1 MALALV
7 CALAS
12 AQTVRVKAPAVVAA
26 DEQFTVSFTIDGEK
40 APKEFSWSPGD
51 DFQLVW
57 GPQKGTSS
65 SIQIINGKTTR
76 SSQTTYTY
84 VLLPR
89 ATGRFTL
96 APAVA
101 NFGKD
106 KEVAS
111 PSVTIEVVS
120 NGAASQAGQSSSA
133 AAGSAAGASQAAATG
148 SIPDKDIF
156 LRFALSKTD
165 VVLGEPITATLKLYQ
180 QVNIAGFENVKLP
193 TFNGFWSQEVQAPTN
208 IEFHRESVDDKIYN
222 AALIRSYV
230 IIPQQTGTLVIEP
243 AEMVCL
249 VNVRRELRS
258 SNPLDIFFQDDYQTL
273 RKRVTSTSYKVRVS
287 GLPGGAPAGFGGG
300 VGNFTLSARLS
311 KDSLKA
317 HDAASLLVTVSGRG
331 NVSLLEAPK
340 IAFPPDFEVYDTK
353 VTENVTAGGT
363 QGSKT
368 FEYPFIPRSHG
379 DFTLGPVTYSYYDTG
394 TRSYQTLQSQPL
406 ELSVARGEG
415 GESVQTVSTAPT
427 ASLRKGVKDL
437 GTDIRFVATRQPRL
451 VEEGHFFLGS
461 GWFWTLFLLLA
472 AATAGTYFAVR
483 GYAARR
489 ADVVG
494 EKNRRA
500 TKMARARL
508 KQAGE
513 FLSKNLYTAFYEELH
528 KALLGFISDKLNMD
542 QADLNKD
549 NIAQALLAGGVPQDQ
564 TDAFTGLLDACE
576 FARYAP
582 DAGHEAMD
590 AHYQEAL
597 KVISSID
604 AKMKHKSVTP
614 SRTLSVLV
622 FLLCGTMAFSISTRA
637 AEAAPLPEEHNP
649 SYTATRGEVAA
660 SNRQLVEASASDRQ
674 LGEASASNRQLGE
687 ATVSDKQLWEEATA
701 AYQEGRWSDAVTA
714 YEAILATGRTAPELQ
729 YNLGNAWFKA
739 GEPARAILCYE
750 RALKLDPSYDDAR
763 YNLEFARE
771 QTQDRIDVV
780 PEFIIERWGRSAC
793 YLLDSDT
800 WTVLFFVF
808 AAVFAVLLLAFLLSA
823 RTSWKRVGFYG
834 GIVVLLLALL
844 CLDFAHWQLADY
856 RKADSAIVMRPVC
869 SAKSSPSEASA
880 KDLFVLHEGTKV
892 KILDEVGGWKNIE
905 LSDGRTGWVPA
916 SDIEVI

>member
-1 MALALV
+1 MTAMALALV

-111 PSVTIEVVS
+111 QSVTIEVVS

-180 QVNIAGFENVKLP
+180 RVNIAGFENVKLP

-415 GESVQTVSTAPT
+415 GESVQTVSTAPA

-576 FARYAP
+576 F
-582 DAGHEAMD
+582 
-590 AHYQEAL
+590 
-597 KVISSID
+597 V
-604 AKMKHKSVTP
+604 KHKSVTP

-649 SYTATRGEVAA
+649 SYTATRGEAA
-660 SNRQLVEASASDRQ
+660 ASDRQ
-674 LGEASASNRQLGE
+674 LVEASASNRQLGE

-916 SDIEVI
+916 ADIEVI

>member
-111 PSVTIEVVS
+111 QSVTIEVVS

-133 AAGSAAGASQAAATG
+133 AAGSAAGTSQAAATG
-148 SIPDKDIF
+148 AIPDKDIF

-180 QVNIAGFENVKLP
+180 RVNIAGFENVKLP

-415 GESVQTVSTAPT
+415 GESVQTVSTTPT

-614 SRTLSVLV
+614 SRTLSVLI
-622 FLLCGTMAFSISTRA
+622 FLLSGTLAFSIPIRA
-637 AEAAPLPEEHNP
+637 A
-649 SYTATRGEVAA
+649 
-660 SNRQLVEASASDRQ
+660 
-674 LGEASASNRQLGE
+674 E

-701 AYQEGRWSDAVTA
+701 AYQEGRWSDAIAA

-808 AAVFAVLLLAFLLSA
+808 GILFAGLLLTFLLSA

-916 SDIEVI
+916 ADIEVI

>member
-1 MALALV
+1 MKKWMTAIALALL

-40 APKEFSWSPGD
+40 APKEFEWNPGN

-106 KEVAS
+106 KDVAS
-111 PSVTIEVVS
+111 QSVTIEVVS
-120 NGAASQAGQSSSA
+120 NGANSQAGQSSSA
-133 AAGSAAGASQAAATG
+133 ASGSAAAASQAAATG

-180 QVNIAGFENVKLP
+180 RVNVAGFENVKLP

-208 IEFHRESVDDKIYN
+208 IEFHRENVDDKIYN

-230 IIPQQTGTLVIEP
+230 IIPQQTGTLTIEP

-258 SNPLDIFFQDDYQTL
+258 SNPLDIFVQDDYQTL

-287 GLPGGAPAGFGGG
+287 GLPAGAPASFGGG

-340 IAFPPDFEVYDTK
+340 ISFPPDFEVYDTK
-353 VTENVTAGGT
+353 VTENVSAGGT

-406 ELSVARGEG
+406 ALSVARGEG
-415 GESVQTVSTAPT
+415 GESAPTVSTVPS

-451 VEEGHFFLGS
+451 VDEGHFFLGS
-461 GWFWTLFLLLA
+461 GWFWTLLLLLTA
-472 AATAGTYFAVR
+472 VTAGTYFAVR

-564 TDAFTGLLDACE
+564 ADAFTGLLDACE
-576 FARYAP
+576 FARYSP

-597 KVISSID
+597 KVISAID
-604 AKMKHKSVTP
+604 SKMKHKPSV
-614 SRTLSVLV
+614 SRALPLV
-622 FLLCGTMAFSISTRA
+622 TFLLASTMAFSISTRA
-637 AEAAPLPEEHNP
+637 E
-649 SYTATRGEVAA
+649 
-660 SNRQLVEASASDRQ
+660 EASA
-674 LGEASASNRQLGE
+674 
-687 ATVSDKQLWEEATA
+687 SDKQLWEEATA
-701 AYQEGRWSDAVTA
+701 AYQEGRWSDAVAA

-808 AAVFAVLLLAFLLSA
+808 AALFAALLLAFLLSA

-905 LSDGRTGWVPA
+905 LSDGRTGWVPT

>member
-1 MALALV
+1 M
-7 CALAS
+7 
-12 AQTVRVKAPAVVAA
+12 
-26 DEQFTVSFTIDGEK
+26 
-40 APKEFSWSPGD
+40 
-51 DFQLVW
+51 
-57 GPQKGTSS
+57 
-65 SIQIINGKTTR
+65 
-76 SSQTTYTY
+76 
-84 VLLPR
+84 
-89 ATGRFTL
+89 
-96 APAVA
+96 
-101 NFGKD
+101 
-106 KEVAS
+106 
-111 PSVTIEVVS
+111 
-120 NGAASQAGQSSSA
+120 
-133 AAGSAAGASQAAATG
+133 
-148 SIPDKDIF
+148 
-156 LRFALSKTD
+156 
-165 VVLGEPITATLKLYQ
+165 
-180 QVNIAGFENVKLP
+180 
-193 TFNGFWSQEVQAPTN
+193 
-208 IEFHRESVDDKIYN
+208 DDKIYN

-415 GESVQTVSTAPT
+415 GESVQTVSTTPT

-614 SRTLSVLV
+614 SRTLSVLI
-622 FLLCGTMAFSISTRA
+622 FLLSGTLAFSIPIRA
-637 AEAAPLPEEHNP
+637 A
-649 SYTATRGEVAA
+649 
-660 SNRQLVEASASDRQ
+660 
-674 LGEASASNRQLGE
+674 E

-701 AYQEGRWSDAVTA
+701 AYQEGRWSDAIAA

-808 AAVFAVLLLAFLLSA
+808 GILFAGLLLTFLLSA

-916 SDIEVI
+916 ADIEVI

>member
-1 MALALV
+1 M
-7 CALAS
+7 
-12 AQTVRVKAPAVVAA
+12 
-26 DEQFTVSFTIDGEK
+26 
-40 APKEFSWSPGD
+40 
-51 DFQLVW
+51 
-57 GPQKGTSS
+57 
-65 SIQIINGKTTR
+65 
-76 SSQTTYTY
+76 
-84 VLLPR
+84 
-89 ATGRFTL
+89 
-96 APAVA
+96 
-101 NFGKD
+101 
-106 KEVAS
+106 
-111 PSVTIEVVS
+111 
-120 NGAASQAGQSSSA
+120 
-133 AAGSAAGASQAAATG
+133 
-148 SIPDKDIF
+148 
-156 LRFALSKTD
+156 
-165 VVLGEPITATLKLYQ
+165 
-180 QVNIAGFENVKLP
+180 
-193 TFNGFWSQEVQAPTN
+193 
-208 IEFHRESVDDKIYN
+208 
-222 AALIRSYV
+222 
-230 IIPQQTGTLVIEP
+230 
-243 AEMVCL
+243 
-249 VNVRRELRS
+249 
-258 SNPLDIFFQDDYQTL
+258 
-273 RKRVTSTSYKVRVS
+273 
-287 GLPGGAPAGFGGG
+287 
-300 VGNFTLSARLS
+300 GNFTLSARLS

-415 GESVQTVSTAPT
+415 GESVQTVSTTPT

-614 SRTLSVLV
+614 SRTLSVLI
-622 FLLCGTMAFSISTRA
+622 FLLSGTLAFSIPIRA
-637 AEAAPLPEEHNP
+637 A
-649 SYTATRGEVAA
+649 
-660 SNRQLVEASASDRQ
+660 
-674 LGEASASNRQLGE
+674 E

-701 AYQEGRWSDAVTA
+701 AYQEGRWSDAIAA

-780 PEFIIERWGRSAC
+780 PEFIIERWGRNAC

-808 AAVFAVLLLAFLLSA
+808 GILFAGLLLTFLLSA

-834 GIVVLLLALL
+834 GIVVLLLSLL

-916 SDIEVI
+916 ADIEVI

>member
-1 MALALV
+1 MTAMALALV

-111 PSVTIEVVS
+111 QSVTIEVVS

-133 AAGSAAGASQAAATG
+133 AAGSAAGTSQAAATG
-148 SIPDKDIF
+148 AIPDKDIF

-180 QVNIAGFENVKLP
+180 RVNIAGFENVKLP

-415 GESVQTVSTAPT
+415 GESVQTVSTTPT

-614 SRTLSVLV
+614 SRTLSVLI
-622 FLLCGTMAFSISTRA
+622 FLLSGTLAFSIPIRA
-637 AEAAPLPEEHNP
+637 A
-649 SYTATRGEVAA
+649 
-660 SNRQLVEASASDRQ
+660 
-674 LGEASASNRQLGE
+674 E

-701 AYQEGRWSDAVTA
+701 AYQEGRWSDAIAA

-808 AAVFAVLLLAFLLSA
+808 GILFAGLLLTFLLSA

-916 SDIEVI
+916 ADIEVI

>member
-1 MALALV
+1 MTAIALALV

-40 APKEFSWSPGD
+40 APKEFEWNPGN

-106 KEVAS
+106 KDVAS
-111 PSVTIEVVS
+111 QSVTIEVVS
-120 NGAASQAGQSSSA
+120 NGANSQAGQSSSA
-133 AAGSAAGASQAAATG
+133 ASGSAAAASQAAATG

-180 QVNIAGFENVKLP
+180 RVNVAGFENVKLP

-208 IEFHRESVDDKIYN
+208 IEFHRENVDDKIYN

-230 IIPQQTGTLVIEP
+230 IIPQQTGTLTIEP

-340 IAFPPDFEVYDTK
+340 ISFPPDFEVYDTK
-353 VTENVTAGGT
+353 VTENVSAGGT

-406 ELSVARGEG
+406 ALSVARGEG
-415 GESVQTVSTAPT
+415 GESAPTVSTVPS

-451 VEEGHFFLGS
+451 VDEGHFFLGS
-461 GWFWTLFLLLA
+461 GWFWTLLLLLTA
-472 AATAGTYFAVR
+472 VTAGTYFAVR

-597 KVISSID
+597 KVISAID
-604 AKMKHKSVTP
+604 SKMKHKSVTP

-622 FLLCGTMAFSISTRA
+622 FLLCGTMAFSIPIRA
-637 AEAAPLPEEHNP
+637 AEA
-649 SYTATRGEVAA
+649 
-660 SNRQLVEASASDRQ
+660 SA
-674 LGEASASNRQLGE
+674 
-687 ATVSDKQLWEEATA
+687 SDKQLWEEATA

>member
-40 APKEFSWSPGD
+40 APKEFAWSPGD

-111 PSVTIEVVS
+111 QSVTIEVVS

-180 QVNIAGFENVKLP
+180 RVNIAGFENVKLP

-622 FLLCGTMAFSISTRA
+622 FLLSGTLAFSISTRA
-637 AEAAPLPEEHNP
+637 EDRSSSQEMRENAHQSGTSTLVTE
-649 SYTATRGEVAA
+649 TAT
-660 SNRQLVEASASDRQ
+660 
-674 LGEASASNRQLGE
+674 
-687 ATVSDKQLWEEATA
+687 LWEEATA

-763 YNLEFARE
+763 YNLEYARE

-808 AAVFAVLLLAFLLSA
+808 GILFAGLLLTFLLSA

-834 GIVVLLLALL
+834 GIVVLLLSLL

-916 SDIEVI
+916 ADIEVI

>member
-1 MALALV
+1 MKKWMTVIALALL

-40 APKEFSWSPGD
+40 APKEFEWNPGN

-89 ATGRFTL
+89 ATGRFSL

-106 KEVAS
+106 KDVAS
-111 PSVTIEVVS
+111 QSVTIEVVS
-120 NGAASQAGQSSSA
+120 NGADSQAGQSSSA
-133 AAGSAAGASQAAATG
+133 ASGSAAAASQAAATG

-180 QVNIAGFENVKLP
+180 RVNVAGFENVKLP

-208 IEFHRESVDDKIYN
+208 IEFHRENVDDKIYN

-230 IIPQQTGTLVIEP
+230 IIPQQTGTLTIEP

-287 GLPGGAPAGFGGG
+287 GLPAGAPASFGGG

-340 IAFPPDFEVYDTK
+340 ISFPPDFEVYDTK
-353 VTENVTAGGT
+353 VTENVSAGGT

-406 ELSVARGEG
+406 ALSVARGEG
-415 GESVQTVSTAPT
+415 GESAPTVSTVPS

-451 VEEGHFFLGS
+451 VDEGHFFLGS
-461 GWFWTLFLLLA
+461 GWFWTLLLLLMA
-472 AATAGTYFAVR
+472 VTAGTYFAVR

-660 SNRQLVEASASDRQ
+660 SD
-674 LGEASASNRQLGE
+674 RQLGE

-834 GIVVLLLALL
+834 GIVVLLLSLL

-905 LSDGRTGWVPA
+905 LSDGRTGWVPT

>member
-111 PSVTIEVVS
+111 QSVTIEVVS

-180 QVNIAGFENVKLP
+180 RVNIAGFENVKLP

-415 GESVQTVSTAPT
+415 GESVQTVSTTPT

-622 FLLCGTMAFSISTRA
+622 FLLSGTLAFSIPIRA
-637 AEAAPLPEEHNP
+637 A
-649 SYTATRGEVAA
+649 
-660 SNRQLVEASASDRQ
+660 
-674 LGEASASNRQLGE
+674 E

-701 AYQEGRWSDAVTA
+701 AYQEGRWSDAIAA

-780 PEFIIERWGRSAC
+780 PEFIIERWGRNAC

-808 AAVFAVLLLAFLLSA
+808 GILFAGLLLTFLLSA

-916 SDIEVI
+916 ADIEVI

>member
-1 MALALV
+1 MKQWMTAIALALV

-40 APKEFSWSPGD
+40 APKEFEWNPGN

-106 KEVAS
+106 KDVAS
-111 PSVTIEVVS
+111 QSVTIEVVS
-120 NGAASQAGQSSSA
+120 NGANSQAGQSSSA
-133 AAGSAAGASQAAATG
+133 ASGSAAAASQAAATG

-180 QVNIAGFENVKLP
+180 RVNVAGFENVKLP

-208 IEFHRESVDDKIYN
+208 IEFHRENVDDKIYN

-230 IIPQQTGTLVIEP
+230 IIPQQTGTLTIEP

-287 GLPGGAPAGFGGG
+287 GLPAGAPASFGGG

-340 IAFPPDFEVYDTK
+340 ISFPPDFEVYDTK
-353 VTENVTAGGT
+353 VTENVSAGGT

-406 ELSVARGEG
+406 ALSVARGEG
-415 GESVQTVSTAPT
+415 GESAPTVSTVPS
-427 ASLRKGVKDL
+427 ASLRKGVKDQ

-451 VEEGHFFLGS
+451 VDEGHFFLGS
-461 GWFWTLFLLLA
+461 GWFWTLLLLLTA
-472 AATAGTYFAVR
+472 VTAGTYFAVR

-564 TDAFTGLLDACE
+564 ADAFTGLLDACE
-576 FARYAP
+576 FARYSP

-597 KVISSID
+597 KVISAID
-604 AKMKHKSVTP
+604 SKMKHKVVTP
-614 SRTLSVLV
+614 SRTLSLVALLLAGSMVLSGPSRAEGRSASQEIRENAQQS
-622 FLLCGTMAFSISTRA
+622 GTSTLA
-637 AEAAPLPEEHNP
+637 AEATTLWA
-649 SYTATRGEVAA
+649 
-660 SNRQLVEASASDRQ
+660 Q
-674 LGEASASNRQLGE
+674 
-687 ATVSDKQLWEEATA
+687 ATV

-808 AAVFAVLLLAFLLSA
+808 GILFAGLLLTFLLSA

-905 LSDGRTGWVPA
+905 LSDGRTGWVPT

>member
-111 PSVTIEVVS
+111 QSVTIEVVS

-133 AAGSAAGASQAAATG
+133 AAGSAAGTSQAAATG
-148 SIPDKDIF
+148 AIPDKDIF

-180 QVNIAGFENVKLP
+180 RVNIAGFENVKLP

-415 GESVQTVSTAPT
+415 GESVQTVSTTPT

-622 FLLCGTMAFSISTRA
+622 FLLSGTLAFSIPIRA
-637 AEAAPLPEEHNP
+637 A
-649 SYTATRGEVAA
+649 
-660 SNRQLVEASASDRQ
+660 
-674 LGEASASNRQLGE
+674 E

-701 AYQEGRWSDAVTA
+701 AYQEGRWSDAIAA

-808 AAVFAVLLLAFLLSA
+808 GILFAGLLLTFLLSA

-834 GIVVLLLALL
+834 GIVVLLLSLL

-916 SDIEVI
+916 ADIEVI

>member
-1 MALALV
+1 MTAMALALV

-111 PSVTIEVVS
+111 QSVTIEVVS

-133 AAGSAAGASQAAATG
+133 AAGSAAGTSQAAATG
-148 SIPDKDIF
+148 AIPDKDIF

-180 QVNIAGFENVKLP
+180 RVNIAGFENVKLP

-415 GESVQTVSTAPT
+415 GESVQTVSTTPT

-622 FLLCGTMAFSISTRA
+622 FLLSGTLAFSIPIRA
-637 AEAAPLPEEHNP
+637 A
-649 SYTATRGEVAA
+649 
-660 SNRQLVEASASDRQ
+660 
-674 LGEASASNRQLGE
+674 E

-701 AYQEGRWSDAVTA
+701 AYQEGRWSDAIAA

-808 AAVFAVLLLAFLLSA
+808 GILFAGLLLTFLLSA

-916 SDIEVI
+916 ADIEVI

>member
-1 MALALV
+1 MTAMALALV

-111 PSVTIEVVS
+111 QSVTIEVVS

-180 QVNIAGFENVKLP
+180 RVNIAGFENVKLP

-415 GESVQTVSTAPT
+415 GESVQTVSTTPT

-622 FLLCGTMAFSISTRA
+622 FLLSGTLAFSIPIRA
-637 AEAAPLPEEHNP
+637 A
-649 SYTATRGEVAA
+649 
-660 SNRQLVEASASDRQ
+660 
-674 LGEASASNRQLGE
+674 E

-701 AYQEGRWSDAVTA
+701 AYQEGRWSDAIAA

-916 SDIEVI
+916 ADIEVI

>member
-1 MALALV
+1 MTAMALALV

-111 PSVTIEVVS
+111 QSVTIEVVS

-133 AAGSAAGASQAAATG
+133 AAGSAAGTSQAAATG
-148 SIPDKDIF
+148 AIPDKDIF

-180 QVNIAGFENVKLP
+180 RVNIAGFENVKLP

-415 GESVQTVSTAPT
+415 GESVQTVSTTPT

-622 FLLCGTMAFSISTRA
+622 FLLSGTLAFSIPIRA
-637 AEAAPLPEEHNP
+637 A
-649 SYTATRGEVAA
+649 
-660 SNRQLVEASASDRQ
+660 
-674 LGEASASNRQLGE
+674 E

-701 AYQEGRWSDAVTA
+701 AYQEGRWSDAIAA

-808 AAVFAVLLLAFLLSA
+808 GILFAGLLLTFLLSA

-834 GIVVLLLALL
+834 GIVVLLLSLL

-916 SDIEVI
+916 ADIEVI

>member
-111 PSVTIEVVS
+111 QSVTIEVVS

-180 QVNIAGFENVKLP
+180 RVNIAGFENVKLP

-415 GESVQTVSTAPT
+415 GESVQTVSTTPT

-614 SRTLSVLV
+614 SRTLSVLI
-622 FLLCGTMAFSISTRA
+622 FLLSGTLAFSIPIRA
-637 AEAAPLPEEHNP
+637 A
-649 SYTATRGEVAA
+649 
-660 SNRQLVEASASDRQ
+660 
-674 LGEASASNRQLGE
+674 E

-701 AYQEGRWSDAVTA
+701 AYQEGRWSDAIAA

-780 PEFIIERWGRSAC
+780 PEFIIERWGRNAC

-808 AAVFAVLLLAFLLSA
+808 GILFAGLLLTFLLSA

-834 GIVVLLLALL
+834 GIVVLLLSLL

-916 SDIEVI
+916 ADIEVI

>member
-40 APKEFSWSPGD
+40 APKEFAWSPGD

-111 PSVTIEVVS
+111 QSVTIEVVS
-120 NGAASQAGQSSSA
+120 NGDASQAGQSSSA

-148 SIPDKDIF
+148 AIPDKDIF

-180 QVNIAGFENVKLP
+180 RVNIAGFENVKLP

-287 GLPGGAPAGFGGG
+287 SLPGGAPAGFGGG

-379 DFTLGPVTYSYYDTG
+379 EFTLGPVTYSYYDTG

-660 SNRQLVEASASDRQ
+660 SD
-674 LGEASASNRQLGE
+674 RQLGE

-701 AYQEGRWSDAVTA
+701 AYQEGRWSDAIAA

-808 AAVFAVLLLAFLLSA
+808 GILFAGLLLTFLLSA

-834 GIVVLLLALL
+834 GIVVLLLSLL

>member
-40 APKEFSWSPGD
+40 APKEFAWSPGD

-106 KEVAS
+106 KEAAS

-180 QVNIAGFENVKLP
+180 RVNIAGFENVKLP

-614 SRTLSVLV
+614 SRALSVLV
-622 FLLCGTMAFSISTRA
+622 FLLSGTLAFSISTRA
-637 AEAAPLPEEHNP
+637 EDRSSSQEMRENAHQSGTSTLVTE
-649 SYTATRGEVAA
+649 TAT
-660 SNRQLVEASASDRQ
+660 
-674 LGEASASNRQLGE
+674 
-687 ATVSDKQLWEEATA
+687 LWEEATA

-808 AAVFAVLLLAFLLSA
+808 GILFAGLLLTFLLSA

-834 GIVVLLLALL
+834 GIVVLLLSLL

-916 SDIEVI
+916 ADIEVI